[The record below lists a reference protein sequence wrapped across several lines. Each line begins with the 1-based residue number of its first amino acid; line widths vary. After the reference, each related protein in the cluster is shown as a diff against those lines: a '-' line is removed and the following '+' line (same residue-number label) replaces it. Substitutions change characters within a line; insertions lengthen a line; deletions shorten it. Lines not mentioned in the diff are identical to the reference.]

1 MSLVDSH
8 CHLNH
13 PKLAA
18 DLNDVLCRAGLAG
31 VSRMV
36 VVGYDLSSS
45 REAVS
50 LANAHPSVLAA
61 VGVHPHE
68 ADQYDSRAAD
78 ALAELARGDR
88 VVAYGEVGLDYH
100 YDHSPRPIQRATFE
114 RQLDEAARL
123 GLPVIIHSREA
134 ADDTRAILSD
144 YAPLAAGGVMHCYP
158 YGADQVDWVLEMG
171 LHIGL
176 TGIVTFPKGEEARQV
191 AACVPL
197 DRLLIETDAPYLAP
211 VPYRGRTNEPAYVS
225 IVAEAIGRV
234 RGVDASEIAATTTRN
249 AGKLF
254 GELIYA

>member
-1 MSLVDSH
+1 MPLVDSH

-13 PKLAA
+13 PKLTA
-18 DLNDVLCRAGLAG
+18 DLNDVLSRASDAG
-31 VSRMV
+31 VSRMI

-50 LANAHPSVLAA
+50 LAKAHPNVLAA
-61 VGVHPHE
+61 VGVHPHD
-68 ADQYDSRAAD
+68 ADQYGAHAAD
-78 ALAELARGDR
+78 SLAELAKGER

-100 YDHSPRPIQRATFE
+100 YDHSPRPTQRAAFE

-123 GLPVIIHSREA
+123 GLPVIIHSRDA
-134 ADDTRAILSD
+134 ADDTRAILSEH
-144 YAPLAAGGVMHCYP
+144 APLAAGGVMHCYT
-158 YGADQVDWVLEMG
+158 YGADQVDWVLELG

-176 TGIVTFPKGEEARQV
+176 TGVVSFPKGEEAREV

-234 RGVDASEIAATTTRN
+234 RGVDGSEIAATTTRN
-249 AGKLF
+249 AGNLF
-254 GELIYA
+254 GELISE